1 VASWETIV
9 EQFLHRE
16 AVIVLIVFGTLSLTG
31 IAFIWGVIWH
41 RMRQAEI
48 DAALKSEMIQRGMSA
63 DEIQQVLEAGSRRRH
78 RSAACR
84 DVHFRR

>member
-1 VASWETIV
+1 V

-16 AVIVLIVFGTLSLTG
+16 AVIVLIVFGSLGLTG
-31 IAFIWGVIWH
+31 IAFIWGVVWH

-63 DEIQQVLEAGSRRRH
+63 DEIQQVLDAGTGRRR
-78 RSAACR
+78 RGSARCR
-84 DVHFRR
+84 DADFQR